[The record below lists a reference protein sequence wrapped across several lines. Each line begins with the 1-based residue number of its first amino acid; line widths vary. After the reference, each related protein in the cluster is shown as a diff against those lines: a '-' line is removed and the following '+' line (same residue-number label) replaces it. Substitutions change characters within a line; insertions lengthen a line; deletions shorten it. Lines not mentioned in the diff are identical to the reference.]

1 MNRQRQSATNAPKL
15 MRQAFKSIRLAVMA
29 LLCCLSAMP
38 AQAATGNVIF
48 QGNVNSTS
56 SCTVI
61 VDQHGDLGVSA
72 NLRQLSSK
80 IAGGRAGKV
89 RILQT
94 GTYDISAAA
103 PNFFSSGPAG
113 ADTGVTRTVTM
124 LGSAV
129 NLITGFTV
137 TIPERPGAPGFR
149 VLSGSQPSR
158 VNLDIHYVADRTT
171 NYPTGYYK
179 SIVTV
184 RCE

>member
-1 MNRQRQSATNAPKL
+1 MTYQTKSAGNAPIL
-15 MRQAFKSIRLAVMA
+15 IRKGFSSVWIAIAGAVFS
-29 LLCCLSAMP
+29 LSAMT
-38 AQAATGNVIF
+38 AQAAQNNVIF
-48 QGNVNSTS
+48 QGNVNSNS

-61 VDQHGDLGVSA
+61 VDQHGDLGVSS

-94 GTYDISAAA
+94 GTYDISAAT
-103 PNFFSSGPAG
+103 PNFFSSGPVG
-113 ADTGVTRTVTM
+113 ANTGVTRTVTM

-129 NLITGFTV
+129 NLISGFTV

-158 VNLDIHYVADRTT
+158 VNLDIHYVANRTT
-171 NYPTGYYK
+171 NYPTGYYQ

>member
-1 MNRQRQSATNAPKL
+1 MNRQKQSAANAPVLKCK
-15 MRQAFKSIRLAVMA
+15 ASKSVWLAVTA
-29 LLCCLSAMP
+29 LLGCLSAVP
-38 AQAATGNVIF
+38 AQAASNNVIF
-48 QGNVNSTS
+48 QGNVNSNS

-61 VDQHGDLGVSA
+61 VDQHGDLGVSS

-94 GTYDISAAA
+94 GTYDISAAT
-103 PNFFSSGPAG
+103 PNFFSSGPVG
-113 ADTGVTRTVTM
+113 ANTGVTRTVTM

-129 NLITGFTV
+129 NLISGFTV

-158 VNLDIHYVADRTT
+158 VNLDIHYVANRTT
-171 NYPTGYYK
+171 NYPTGYYQ